1 MKKFLLAIA
10 VASALCGNAVAQEK
24 LVYAPANDAVS
35 NIGFQTGNVMYSA
48 AVKISGESAKALK
61 GSKLTTVSVCMG
73 SMTNKTAEVFITHDL
88 NAEYD
93 YTQEYRG
100 SVNQYKD
107 IVLDTPYECD
117 GEDFYIG
124 YNYLCSSARDWPI
137 SIDGNMANPF
147 PGWFYLAA
155 WENQSNAPAKK
166 SVLRKKI
173 AFEAAAEETEEEGED
188 EEEGNGIPYQD
199 YGSELGN
206 LCIRA
211 TFEGENLPTALV
223 YPYSIVEPPYAEPN
237 KPFSFP
243 MTISNMGASAINNL
257 EISYTN
263 AKGETETQEVTL
275 DTPVE
280 IGTFGEINI
289 DGIVFGEES
298 PSVNLNVAV
307 TKVNGAENVLADL
320 AIATDFESV
329 NNPFP
334 RKLVVEEFTG
344 VDCGYCPMGYA
355 GMEYMH
361 ETYPDDVILLAAH
374 NFSYPSDPMKC
385 ESYIPW
391 SNTYIKGAPQATIN
405 RIKLGD
411 SSQYTTGYTCS
422 ASKDELI
429 AFYNLYA
436 NRPCIAKV
444 DVEGTYTEGN
454 ENEVTMIVKTTFKKS
469 LSNHYYALA
478 FAVTE
483 DNLGPYRQENY
494 YAGGRLGECE
504 GFEDKP
510 SKVSLMY
517 NDVARNIW
525 NWTGLDGS
533 IPSNIEADKEMEY
546 TFKMDV
552 SNVTNHKNATI
563 IAILIDRSNGEIVT
577 GGKNSIRDAKETNH
591 VVELNGGYAVSATNG
606 MLSVSGEFNNAT
618 VYSIN
623 GVKMASMTEA
633 GSINLPAGIYAVSVE
648 KDGEIKVIKTIVK

>member
-35 NIGFQTGNVMYSA
+35 NIGFQAGNVMYSA

-61 GSKLTTVSVCMG
+61 GSKLTMVSVGMG
-73 SMTNKTAEVFITHDL
+73 SMTNKTADLFITHDL
-88 NAEYD
+88 NGEYD

-107 IVLDTPYECD
+107 IELDTPYECD

-124 YNYLCSSARDWPI
+124 FNYLCTSARDWPI
-137 SIDGNMANPF
+137 SIDGNIVNPF

-155 WENQSNAPAKK
+155 WENESNAPAKK
-166 SVLRKKI
+166 SVLRKNI
-173 AFEAAAEETEEEGED
+173 AFEADATDTEGEEGEGEG
-188 EEEGNGIPYQD
+188 EEEGNDIPYQD
-199 YGSELGN
+199 YGSQLGN

-223 YPYSIVEPPYAEPN
+223 YPASIVEPPYAEPN
-237 KPFSFP
+237 KPFGFP
-243 MTISNMGASAINNL
+243 LTISNMGASAINNL

-263 AKGETETQEVTL
+263 AKGETETKELTL

-280 IGTFGEINI
+280 VGAFGEINVS
-289 DGIVFGEES
+289 GIVLEEES
-298 PSVNLNVAV
+298 TSVNLNLAV
-307 TKVNGAENVLADL
+307 TKVNGTENVLSDL
-320 AIATDFESV
+320 AIATNFESV
-329 NNPFP
+329 NDPFP

-374 NFSYPSDPMKC
+374 NYSYPSDPMKC
-385 ESYIPW
+385 ESYLPW
-391 SNTYIKGAPQATIN
+391 ANSYIKGAPQATIN
-405 RIKLGD
+405 RIKLGE

-429 AFYNLYA
+429 EYYNLFA

-444 DVEGTYTEGN
+444 EVEGTYTEGN
-454 ENEVTMIVKTTFKKS
+454 DKEVTMTVKTTFKKS

-483 DNLGPYRQENY
+483 DNLGPYRQQNY
-494 YAGGRLGECE
+494 YSGGRLGECE
-504 GFEDKP
+504 GFENKP
-510 SKVSLMY
+510 SSVSLMY

-525 NWTGLDGS
+525 NWSGLDGS
-533 IPSNIEADKEMEY
+533 IPSKIEANNEMEY

-563 IAILIDRSNGEIVT
+563 IALLIDRSNGEIVT
-577 GGKNSIRDAKETNH
+577 GGKNSISDA
-591 VVELNGGYAVSATNG
+591 VIVEEVNSTYTVSAATG
-606 MLSVSGEFNNAT
+606 ILTVSGEFKNAT

-623 GVKMASMTEA
+623 GVRMASMTEA
-633 GSINLPAGIYAVSVE
+633 GSINLPAGVYAVSVE
-648 KDGEIKVIKTIVK
+648 NDGEINVIKTIVK